1 MSRTEEGKE
10 SSMEQREPGRGL
22 GGAKNLEGQKGLV
35 EVGRHNLVKPSRG
48 GQNGG
53 GGGMGRRIHNRKKE
67 SPGVLTANFPPLFY
81 AGLLP

>member
-35 EVGRHNLVKPSRG
+35 EVGRHNLVKPPRG

-53 GGGMGRRIHNRKKE
+53 GGVWGEGYTIGRRKALE
-67 SPGVLTANFPPLFY
+67 S
-81 AGLLP
+81 